1 MGFWAVMPPNKS
13 LNLGD
18 SQRGKMRF
26 SPFILLCTTG
36 LFAVFSSTIAKS
48 PVLPLFA
55 TYLGGG
61 PSEVGMVA
69 AVSAFMGVV
78 ASVPAGMYSDAIGRK
93 RMLIAAALI
102 FSTAPFL
109 YLFVTSIW
117 QLAIVRFYHGFA
129 TAIFIPVAMAYVS
142 DLFHKE
148 RGEKLG
154 WFSTATL
161 LGRFMAPVAGGI
173 IISLLMFSPA
183 LSYKAVY
190 LVSAAS
196 GIVTLIIVWRLP
208 APSRIEK
215 EKSLENK
222 ERWKNF
228 KRVITNKAIL
238 ITCILEASVLF
249 AYGTVETFLPL
260 YSIQAGYSAY
270 EIGIFLSAQVITIA
284 LSKPF
289 MGKFS
294 DRHGRKP
301 QIIAGTFIGAV
312 GVGALPLF
320 DGFFFLLVIN
330 IFIGI
335 SISIVT
341 AATSAY
347 IADLS
352 RKEAYGSA
360 MGLLGSIMDIGHTTG
375 PLVSGIIAY
384 NFGIAK
390 SFLGAS
396 VLMVFAGIFFAATL
410 GVCEGR
416 IKDD

>member
-1 MGFWAVMPPNKS
+1 
-13 LNLGD
+13 
-18 SQRGKMRF
+18 MRF
-26 SPFILLCTTG
+26 SPFLLLCTTG

-78 ASVPAGMYSDAIGRK
+78 VSVPAGIFSDKIGRK
-93 RMLIAAALI
+93 KMLIIASLI

-109 YLFVTSIW
+109 YLFVASIW
-117 QLAIVRFYHGFA
+117 QLALVRFYHGFA
-129 TAIFIPVAMAYVS
+129 TAIFMPVAMAYVS

-154 WFSTATL
+154 WFSTSTL
-161 LGRFMAPVAGGI
+161 LGRFLAPVAGGAV
-173 IISLLMFSPA
+173 ISLLVFSPA

-190 LVSAAS
+190 ITSAVA
-196 GIVTLIIVWRLP
+196 GIATLMLAWRLP
-208 APSRIEK
+208 HPTQESEEK
-215 EKSLENK
+215 MREKK
-222 ERWKNF
+222 EVFRNF
-228 KRVITNKAIL
+228 KKVVANMAIL
-238 ITCILEASVLF
+238 FTCLIEASILF
-249 AYGTVETFLPL
+249 AYGTFETFLPL
-260 YSIQAGYSAY
+260 YSIQAGHGAY
-270 EIGIFLSAQVITIA
+270 EVGILLSAQIITLA
-284 LSKPF
+284 LTKPF

-294 DRHGRKP
+294 DRHGRKL

-312 GVGALPLF
+312 CIGALPLF
-320 DGFFFLLVIN
+320 EDFFFLLLMS

-335 SISIVT
+335 SLSTVT
-341 AATSAY
+341 SATSAY

-352 RKEAYGSA
+352 KREAYGSS

-375 PLVSGIIAY
+375 PLVSGIVAY
-384 NFGIAK
+384 YFGIAK

-396 VLMVFAGIFFAATL
+396 IVVACAGIFFMIVL
-410 GVCEGR
+410 GVQKDEEGDS
-416 IKDD
+416 K